1 MSTGIENLFSGNAL
15 LPVDAEGRT
24 TLPPFVLAVLDRR
37 RAGAR
42 LLFGA
47 HEQDPCISGY
57 DEGYQTVLHAE
68 MERRRLRD
76 EAEGVPA
83 AAHHSRA
90 RRLFGAVERASYDS
104 GGRITLPPLM
114 RLKGRI
120 GERALF
126 VGAGGSFELWDPDL
140 ACAAGD
146 PEIRELAQFVCSADI
161 TDRESEV
168 E

>member
-1 MSTGIENLFSGNAL
+1 MDRGIENLFSGNAL
-15 LPVDAEGRT
+15 LPVDGEGRT
-24 TLPPFVLAVLDRR
+24 ILPGFVLAVLDRR

-42 LLFGA
+42 LVFGA
-47 HEQDPCISGY
+47 HEEDPCISGY
-57 DEGYQTVLHAE
+57 DEGYQAVLHAE

-90 RRLFGAVERASYDS
+90 RRLFGAVERASYDA
-104 GGRITLPPLM
+104 GGRITLPPMM
-114 RLKGRI
+114 RLKSRI

-126 VGAGGSFELWDPDL
+126 IGTGGSFEVWNPDL

-146 PEIRELAQFVCSADI
+146 PEVRELAAFVCSANV
-161 TDRESEV
+161 TESEV

>member
-1 MSTGIENLFSGNAL
+1 MSTGIEHLFSGNAL

-24 TLPPFVLAVLDRR
+24 TLPPFVLSVLDRR
-37 RAGAR
+37 GAGAR

-57 DEGYQTVLHAE
+57 DEGYQALLHAE
-68 MERRRLRD
+68 IERRRLRD

-83 AAHHSRA
+83 AAHHNRA
-90 RRLFGAVERASYDS
+90 RSLFGAVERAGYDA
-104 GGRITLPPLM
+104 GGRITLPPM
-114 RLKGRI
+114 ARSRGRI

-140 ACAAGD
+140 ARAAGD
-146 PEIRELAQFVCSADI
+146 PEIRELATFVCSSNV
-161 TDRESEV
+161 TVRESEV